1 MSAATLF
8 GMEPPGADYAAN
20 PYPALARLKEE
31 APRLYVPARD
41 TWVISGRDDIMALLR
56 DPRLAITKGSSFAD
70 QSAGFRSAVVN
81 RLRSVFAHPLAETR
95 QTVAAAVERCVAPL
109 ARGCGV
115 DLVTALA
122 QALPA
127 RVMAELLGIPA
138 ADLPALQRLGQDVL
152 LSYDLDW
159 AGRPAMGAAT
169 AMLPA
174 YFVNHWRRAPD
185 TPLLRL
191 LRDLQSAHSLPD
203 ESLSDTCSKLFVA
216 GTTTTAGC
224 IANIL
229 ARLLGGSGD
238 TALDTICLR
247 DVPVAPDMLHRLL
260 RFDTP
265 VLALKRVV
273 RTEITLDDATL
284 APGQKVVLLVAGANR
299 ASAPDGD
306 GPMPSLTFGLGHHH
320 CLGAVI
326 ARLEISTLLDR
337 ILPLVPQMRIVAPVA
352 WREAWLLHEARSIR
366 VMIGEGT
373 NAD

>member
-1 MSAATLF
+1 MSAVPLF
-8 GMEPPGADYAAN
+8 GMAPPGADYAAN
-20 PYPALARLKEE
+20 PYPALARLREE
-31 APRLYVPARD
+31 APRLHVPARD
-41 TWVISGRDDIMALLR
+41 TWVISRRDDIVALLL

-70 QSAGFRSAVVN
+70 QSAGFRSTVVKW
-81 RLRSVFAHPLAETR
+81 LRSAFAHPSADIR
-95 QTVAAAVERCVAPL
+95 QAVAAAVERCVAPL
-109 ARGCGV
+109 ARGRAV
-115 DLVTALA
+115 DLVPALA
-122 QALPA
+122 QAVPVQ
-127 RVMAELLGIPA
+127 VMSELLGIPA

-159 AGRPAMGAAT
+159 DGRPATVAA

-174 YFVNHWRRAPD
+174 YFVNHWRHAPE

-191 LRDLQSAHSLPD
+191 LRDLQSAHGLPD

-238 TALDTICLR
+238 TAPDTMCLR
-247 DVPVAPDMLHRLL
+247 DVPVAPDMLHCLL

-273 RTEITLDDATL
+273 RTEIALDDVTL
-284 APGQKVVLLVAGANR
+284 SPGQKVVLLVAGANR
-299 ASAPDGD
+299 APAPDGD

-366 VMIGEGT
+366 VTIGEGT
-373 NAD
+373 DAD

>member
-1 MSAATLF
+1 MSAVPLF

-41 TWVISGRDDIMALLR
+41 TWVISGRDDIVALLL
-56 DPRLAITKGSSFAD
+56 DARLAIAKGSSIAD
-70 QSAGFRSAVVN
+70 QSAGFRSTVTS
-81 RLRSVFAHPLAETR
+81 RLRSVFAHPSDEIRDA
-95 QTVAAAVERCVAPL
+95 VAAVVERCVAPL
-109 ARGCGV
+109 APGREV
-115 DLVTALA
+115 DLVPALA
-122 QALPA
+122 QAVPGQ
-127 RVMAELLGIPA
+127 VMSDLLGIPP

-159 AGRPAMGAAT
+159 DGRPATVAA

-191 LRDLQSAHSLPD
+191 LRDLQSAHGLPD

-224 IANIL
+224 ISNIL
-229 ARLLGGSGD
+229 ARLLGGSAD
-238 TALDTICLR
+238 TAFDTASLR
-247 DVPVAPDMLHRLL
+247 GVPVTPEMLDRLL

-273 RTEITLDDATL
+273 RLEIALADATL
-284 APGQKVVLLVAGANR
+284 APGQKVALLVACANR
-299 ASAPDGD
+299 APDPDGQR
-306 GPMPSLTFGLGHHH
+306 PVQSLTFGLGHYH

-337 ILPLVPQMRIVAPVA
+337 LLPLLPQMRITAPVA

-366 VMIGEGT
+366 VAIGEGT